1 MTEREVMELIN
12 ESIEKLKTYETK
24 AKSRMNN
31 LLYRESDIQ
40 EGRSLLLEINGGRLF
55 EDENGRDP
63 EYESLVGK
71 DAFKELIEEI
81 SRAANLVGLLKGDI
95 SPEVYKRKLEEIA
108 PKLAE

>member
-1 MTEREVMELIN
+1 M
-12 ESIEKLKTYETK
+12 
-24 AKSRMNN
+24 
-31 LLYRESDIQ
+31 
-40 EGRSLLLEINGGRLF
+40 
-55 EDENGRDP
+55 
-63 EYESLVGK
+63 GK